1 MWAALLTVAT
11 LSLLTSSAFAAYAT
25 YRYFTSEQEPA
36 SIALAYPLLSP
47 TRQYGSTWMSMKF
60 DGAPPAS
67 TGIPTGLSNPPCP
80 RGSSH
85 PPCAG

>member
-25 YRYFTSEQEPA
+25 YRW
-36 SIALAYPLLSP
+36 IALAYPLLSP
-47 TRQYGSTWMSMKF
+47 TRQYGSTWMSTKF

-67 TGIPTGLSNPPCP
+67 TSIRQQGYQTRHAEGDRRTHHLPVDGLATL
-80 RGSSH
+80 G
-85 PPCAG
+85 